1 MIYCNKFAA
10 FKITSLENYKTDGAH
25 EYELRLFVKSQTME
39 LLIKVVCGNKICLR
53 GDTLPVRRMSKRG

>member
-25 EYELRLFVKSQTME
+25 EYELRLFVKVSDNGT
-39 LLIKVVCGNKICLR
+39 VN
-53 GDTLPVRRMSKRG
+53 